1 MRSLTSSMLIWLVL
15 VISFPTPSLTIANQ
29 ENRAAAA
36 VVNIAGFPASIT
48 DASVD
53 SMIVSSSIEFDASNR
68 SGETISELYFRVFI
82 YDRKAKLVGSDEGI
96 VIQPLSPGETRH
108 CHSLIDPVVNE
119 DEKVFVVVT
128 KIKTTGGVW
137 SINTQ
142 DVATNLKPNEKGP
155 IELQVPLTHE
165 FDLTLTKL
173 DKTEILGS
181 ALEYL
186 LNDSSSAKYLGDRT
200 SLLLLRDNCELNSSK
215 IGDATVRLLTSEQL
229 QVIADK
235 ERRAVFL
242 RCESFEV
249 EGSRVSVLLLVND
262 RVARNTE
269 QLRIPFRFNYRFICV
284 KRDNRWVV
292 ERLYS
297 YS

>member
-1 MRSLTSSMLIWLVL
+1 MLVWLVL
-15 VISFPTPSLTIANQ
+15 VISFPAPSFDTANQ
-29 ENRAAAA
+29 ENVRAAAS
-36 VVNIAGFPASIT
+36 VVNIAGFPASIS

-53 SMIVSSSIEFDASNR
+53 SMIVSSWIEFEASNR
-68 SGETISELYFRVFI
+68 SGESISELYFRMFI
-82 YDRKAKLVGSDEGI
+82 YDRKAKSVGTEDSI
-96 VIQPLSPGETRH
+96 VIQPLSPGETRR
-108 CHSLIDPVVNE
+108 CRALIDRVVNKY
-119 DEKVFVVVT
+119 EKSFVVVT

-137 SINTQ
+137 FIDTQ

-155 IELQVPLTHE
+155 FELQVPLTHE
-165 FDLTLTKL
+165 FDSTLTKT

-181 ALEYL
+181 ALKYL
-186 LNDSSSAKYLGDRT
+186 LNDSSARFLGDRT
-200 SLLLLRDNCELNSSK
+200 SLLLLRDKCELTSSK
-215 IGDATVRLLTSEQL
+215 IGAAIVRVVTPEQL

-235 ERRAVFL
+235 EQRAVFL

-249 EGSRVSVLLLVND
+249 EGSRVSVHLLLND
-262 RVARNTE
+262 LVAREAEKIRT
-269 QLRIPFRFNYRFICV
+269 PFRFNYRFVCV